1 MWPSHNLT
9 LRAISAPHSFRRSKR
24 SSEIHT
30 QNFPQQI
37 QTPILPAKKKKTRAP
52 SFGSL
57 RKTPPAWQKL
67 KKLWAKGRPPQFIT
81 TKNNPSGKPKFSWA
95 GGDPSVCLQQ
105 TNLGVPPPST
115 RGAWCGATRLTD
127 DAAGSVSRPIRPL
140 PRRRERSANTEW
152 NASANDPLI
161 RWPRFRSL

>member
-37 QTPILPAKKKKTRAP
+37 QTPILPAKKKNASTFLWIIAKNTTRLAE
-52 SFGSL
+52 
-57 RKTPPAWQKL
+57 T
-67 KKLWAKGRPPQFIT
+67 KKMWAKGRPPQFIT